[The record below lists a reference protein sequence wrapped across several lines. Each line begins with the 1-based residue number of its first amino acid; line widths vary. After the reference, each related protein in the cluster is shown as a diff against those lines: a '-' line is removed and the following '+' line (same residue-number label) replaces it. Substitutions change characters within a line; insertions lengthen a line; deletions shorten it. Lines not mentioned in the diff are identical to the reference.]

1 MALDATRLVSRSLLR
16 SWYFRPARLAAAVA
30 AGIAGVLLTTAVLV
44 VYFAVYDALRGAPI
58 TAVRDGIV
66 AVEAS
71 APGGMAPSV
80 VDEVGKRTG
89 LPTTTMLV
97 VSASRV
103 DDDGASTP
111 MLVFGVD
118 PTLGDFVDDDLARQ
132 TRDSPLGADE
142 VYLAAAWAEPRG
154 IKAGDTIRVGG
165 TTDVRT
171 WKVAA
176 ILRGEVAN
184 RGSVIVA
191 PRAVVAEAFGR
202 DTFTDAILIDQQGHD
217 RARVVA
223 DATAAVDGSGAVKD
237 PRDLL
242 SGYRKSFQ
250 TFLTILSMFAV
261 IAVLTAGVVLFLTW
275 RLALDDARPA
285 LARMRL
291 TGVRTAHLM
300 AGSAAVMVPI
310 LLVSYVIGVV
320 LGVVVGGNL
329 GSFTRQITDLSQQAV
344 TPGTPWELPALGAL
358 VAVVLMFL
366 AAWVSGVRRFTR
378 VEAIEAV
385 SGRGEVAVLPGGVR
399 KPFLIGAAL
408 LAAGVLVVLLGPPV
422 VQSVG
427 LVPLLGGAALLSV
440 VLPVVIGLALRKGE
454 PGPVRLAVSRQLQLG
469 WRRNA
474 ALCVTFTVSVV
485 SAVAMAGVAG
495 SIKHEVAASV
505 ERWTPGDLYVQAAP
519 LGTNLRNETLPKELE
534 RELRAVDG
542 VEAVTTF
549 SFTYLELDGRRVQV
563 WSWGRSDLDRLSRL
577 TVTEGPAD
585 VLDQLDDDDIAVS
598 VNYADAQGVS
608 AGDVLDVPLP
618 TGHRRVTIKAVV
630 DDSASDGGMLIASPE
645 LYAEMTG
652 STQVYAFFVGVDGSA
667 DKSVVRDA
675 LAAVVKDGHPRSRVV
690 TQQILRDTVA
700 NITARLVSAFEV
712 FAWVMFVLAVLI
724 GAATLASGLVE
735 RRRANALLRLSGAT
749 AKSVRTQL
757 TVEVV
762 LIAAGSAAVSLPVGW
777 LAIVAL
783 LDAQAVQSG
792 IRPPVEIPVLL
803 SALSLPLVVA
813 CMLVALLIANPGR
826 ANTPL
831 RDLLAQD

>member
-1 MALDATRLVSRSLLR
+1 MALDATMLVSRSLMR
-16 SWYFRPARLAAAVA
+16 SWYFRPARLAAAIA

-58 TAVRDGIV
+58 TAVRDEVV

-71 APGGMAPSV
+71 APAGLAPSV
-80 VDEVGKRTG
+80 VDEVGQRTG
-89 LPTTTMLV
+89 LPTTSMLV
-97 VSASRV
+97 VSASRLQ
-103 DDDGASTP
+103 DDGTTTP
-111 MLVFGVD
+111 MLVFGVE
-118 PTLGDFVDDDLARQ
+118 PELGDFVDDDLAEQ
-132 TRDSPLGADE
+132 TREHPLGPGE
-142 VYLAAAWAEPRG
+142 VYLAAAWADQRG
-154 IKAGDTIRVGG
+154 VKAGDEIRVGG

-184 RGSVIVA
+184 RGSVIIA
-191 PRAVVAEAFGR
+191 PRPVVAEAFGR
-202 DTFTDAILIDQQGHD
+202 GEFTDVVLVDQRGQD

-223 DATAAVDGSGAVKD
+223 DATAAVDGAAAVKD
-237 PRDLL
+237 PKDLL

-250 TFLTILSMFAV
+250 TFLTILAMFAV
-261 IAVLTAGVVLFLTW
+261 IAVLTAGVVLYLTW

-291 TGVRTAHLM
+291 TGVRTSHLM

-310 LLVSYVIGVV
+310 LLVSYAIGVV
-320 LGVVVGGNL
+320 LGVLVGSRL
-329 GSFTRQITDLSQQAV
+329 DSFSRQITDLSQQAV
-344 TPGTPWELPALGAL
+344 TPGTPWQLPALGAL
-358 VAVVLMFL
+358 LAVVLMFL
-366 AAWVSGVRRFTR
+366 AAWVSGVRRFTK

-399 KPFLIGAAL
+399 KPFLLGAGL
-408 LAAGVLVVLLGPPV
+408 LVTGVLVVLLGPPL

-485 SAVAMAGVAG
+485 SAVGMAGVAG
-495 SIKHEVAASV
+495 SIRHEVAASV

-519 LGTNLRNETLPKELE
+519 LGTNLRNETLPRELE
-534 RELRAVDG
+534 QELRAVDG

-563 WSWGRSDLDRLSRL
+563 WSWARSDLDRLSRL

-585 VLDQLDDDDIAVS
+585 VLTLLGQDDIAVS
-598 VNYADAQGVS
+598 VNYADAQGVEV
-608 AGDVLDVPLP
+608 GDRLDLPLP
-618 TGHRRVTIKAVV
+618 TGHRSVTIKAVV

-645 LYAEMTG
+645 LYAELTG
-652 STQVYAFFVGVDGSA
+652 STQVYAFFVGVGASA
-667 DKSVVRDA
+667 DKAVVRDA
-675 LAAVVKDGHPRSRVV
+675 LAAVVSDAHPRSRVV

-724 GAATLASGLVE
+724 GAASLASGLVD
-735 RRRANALLRLSGAT
+735 RKRANALLRLSGAT
-749 AKSVRTQL
+749 AKTVRRQL

-762 LIAAGSAAVSLPVGW
+762 LIAAGSALVSLPVGW

-803 SALSLPLVVA
+803 SALSLPLVIA
-813 CMLVALLIANPGR
+813 CMLLALVIAKPGK